1 MYSIRYNIFVKVGD
15 MIRRLR
21 EERKLSQAAVAKR
34 AKIGRITLLRIEA
47 GGQDPTVGTLTR
59 IAKALRVKIRDL
71 FPE

>member
-1 MYSIRYNIFVKVGD
+1 MKVGD
-15 MIRRLR
+15 TIRRLR

-47 GGQDPTVGTLTR
+47 GAQDPTVGTLER
-59 IAKALRVKIRDL
+59 IAKALRVKVRDL